1 MTQNQRAE
9 TKIGPRR
16 RGTGG
21 RGALF
26 GGRGLRRTAEARLWH
41 HSLSVMAFKLRIVR
55 LAVLRRLLRAHPRL
69 RWTLIALASVCVLFS
84 VFVGWLL
91 FPYLRTLGDIGAGPE
106 NAPSRLYGQAAE
118 LRVGD
123 AMDPDDLDAM
133 LQALSYRVYEGDG
146 DTLPS
151 GRYRSADDTVAVRLR
166 RRMTPQGSVAGE
178 TLLVRFDDGKIAGIG
193 VDGRPVAAAELEAP
207 VIATYY
213 GDASREKWP
222 VQVKDLPEHVVRAVL
237 AAEDDSFYWHP
248 GVSPTGIVRALF
260 VNLRHG
266 EVTQGGSTLTQQ
278 LVKNVFL
285 TSERSYFRKVREA
298 FIAVAVEVQHRK
310 KTILQGYLNGIY
322 LGGANGIQFYG
333 FGTAARAYFGKDA
346 SELTLPEA
354 AAIAGMIKS
363 PGFYSPVAHP
373 DHARMRRDEV
383 LRRMAELGWIDA
395 ATLAGALATP
405 VETSP
410 MRLGDRPAPHFADAM
425 ATEARDRFGLRRLGN
440 RGAHLFSTLAL
451 RDQGMARQAVS
462 DTLRNL
468 DRQGRRGDEPL
479 EAALISVDPH
489 SGAILAYVGGRDF
502 AKSEFDRVSQA
513 HRQAGSCFKPIVFVA
528 ALESGKFSP
537 ASKLQDEPLTLKA
550 GGKSWTPRNADGEF
564 LGEIT
569 VRTALEQSRNVPL
582 IRLAMAVGLD
592 KVAATAHRLGIDS
605 DLEQVPAMAL
615 GSAAVTPREVATVY
629 ATLANGGARPVL
641 HGIAS
646 VLDAAG
652 KPIAESKPKKAEPV
666 LNPQVAFITTSVL
679 EGVVQRGTARGV
691 QRYDIPGP
699 LAGKTGTTN
708 EARDSWFSG
717 YRPDRVTIVWVGR
730 DNPGATTLSGSRAA
744 LPIWGLYMKAALGNT
759 PRGTFVEPAGL
770 EHALICRQSG
780 LLARPICPSQINE
793 VFLPGQKP
801 TKVCDLQHEP
811 RFEEAQRNFGQRL
824 GDFFKHRFGGL
835 FGGDEEKGEK
845 PEGAP
850 PEPPPAEPKPPGR

>member
-1 MTQNQRAE
+1 M
-9 TKIGPRR
+9 
-16 RGTGG
+16 
-21 RGALF
+21 
-26 GGRGLRRTAEARLWH
+26 GLAIRLWH
-41 HSLSVMAFKLRIVR
+41 HSLSAMPKLRFIR
-55 LAVLRRLLRAHPRL
+55 FAVFRRLLRAHPRL
-69 RWTLIALASVCVLFS
+69 RRTLFAVAAVCVLVF

-91 FPYLRTLGDIGAGPE
+91 FPYLRTFGDIGAGPE

-123 AMDPDDLDAM
+123 EMDPEELAGQ
-133 LQALSYRVYEGDG
+133 LQALGYRSYDEDA
-146 DTLPS
+146 LPS
-151 GRYRSADDTVAVRLR
+151 GRYRTGEDALSVRLR
-166 RRMTPQGSVAGE
+166 RRMTPRGSVPGE
-178 TLLVRFDDGKIAGIG
+178 TLLVQFKKGKIAEIRA
-193 VDGRPVAAAELEAP
+193 DGRPVAATELEAP
-207 VIATYY
+207 VLATYY
-213 GDASREKWP
+213 GDEAREKWP
-222 VQVKDLPEHVVRAVL
+222 VQVADLPEPVVRAVL

-266 EVTQGGSTLTQQ
+266 GVTQGGSTLTQQ

-285 TSERSYFRKVREA
+285 TSERSYFRKFREA

-322 LGGANGIQFYG
+322 LGGANGIQYYG
-333 FGTAARAYFGKDA
+333 IGTAARAFFGKDA

-354 AAIAGMIKS
+354 AALAGMIKS

-373 DHARMRRDEV
+373 DHARQRRDEV
-383 LRRMAELGWIDA
+383 LRRMAQLGWVDA
-395 ATLAGALATP
+395 GALAAALATP

-410 MRLGDRPAPHFADAM
+410 MRLGDRVAPHFADAM
-425 ATEARDRFGLRRLGN
+425 ANEARDRFGLRRLGN
-440 RGAHLFSTLAL
+440 RGGHLFSTLSM
-451 RDQGMARQAVS
+451 RDQALAGKAVT

-502 AKSEFDRVSQA
+502 GKSEFDRVSQA

-528 ALESGKFSP
+528 ALESGKYSP
-537 ASKLQDEPLTLKA
+537 ASKVLDQPLTLKA
-550 GGKSWTPRNADGEF
+550 GGGRWTPKNADGEF

-615 GSAAVTPREVATVY
+615 GAAAVTPREVATVY
-629 ATLANGGARPVL
+629 STLANGGSRPVL
-641 HGIAS
+641 HGLAT
-646 VLDAAG
+646 VLDAEG
-652 KPIAESKPKKAEPV
+652 QPVSEPKPKKAETAM
-666 LNPQVAFITTSVL
+666 NPQVAFITTSVL

-691 QRYDIPGP
+691 QRYGIPGP

-708 EARDSWFSG
+708 EARDSWFAG
-717 YRPDRVTIVWVGR
+717 YRPDRVTVVWVGR

-744 LPIWGLYMKAALGNT
+744 LPIWGLYMKAALGDSA
-759 PRGTFVEPAGL
+759 RGKFVEPAGL

-801 TKVCDLQHEP
+801 TQICNLQHEP
-811 RFEEAQRNFGQRL
+811 RFEEAQHDFGQRL
-824 GDFFKHRFGGL
+824 GDFFKRRFGSL
-835 FGGDEEKGEK
+835 FGGGEEKGEK

-850 PEPPPAEPKPPGR
+850 PPADQAPPGEKPPGR